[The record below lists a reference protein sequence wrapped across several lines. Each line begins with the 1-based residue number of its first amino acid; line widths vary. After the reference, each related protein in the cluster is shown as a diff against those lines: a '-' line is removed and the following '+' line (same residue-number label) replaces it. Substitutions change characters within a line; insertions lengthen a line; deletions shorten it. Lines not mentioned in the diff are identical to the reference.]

1 MSMDG
6 YSVIRYNCRIADI
19 IPKSI
24 LKIEM
29 KVNSSLGKNAAACV
43 IKLERH

>member
-1 MSMDG
+1 MDS

-29 KVNSSLGKNAAACV
+29 KVNGSLGKNAAAGI
-43 IKLERH
+43 IKLELH